1 MPPAASGPI
10 PPVTAA
16 NPARQGRLA
25 AAPGL
30 ALLALLAGHGIA
42 WSEAIA
48 AGPDRPPAMAQ
59 AAPAQAPAGPDAPKK
74 EPPSPAAAADPAG
87 AEGTGGE
94 TIDQAV
100 CRLIETTAQKEGLPP
115 AFLTRLI
122 WRESSFR
129 TNVVS
134 HKGAQGIA
142 QFMPGTARMRGLENP
157 FDPQEAIPAAGS
169 LLADLNRQ
177 FGNLGLAAAAY
188 NAGPGRV
195 NGFLAGGGLPNE
207 TRTYVR
213 LITGRPAEDWAAL
226 KRQGAAPPG
235 FAPDGCLATVA
246 ALRKGAPP
254 PDAEGFAGVSELFA
268 PWGVQISGNYSR
280 EVALAGFRRN
290 AARYAAIFGDMRPVI
305 IATRMPGRGRK
316 AFYRI
321 RLPAQS
327 RADATSLCDKLRK
340 AGGPCIVLPN

>member
-1 MPPAASGPI
+1 MPC
-10 PPVTAA
+10 
-16 NPARQGRLA
+16 
-25 AAPGL
+25 AAPRAVRTAGLLLGL
-30 ALLALLAGHGIA
+30 AML
-42 WSEAIA
+42 
-48 AGPDRPPAMAQ
+48 PM
-59 AAPAQAPAGPDAPKK
+59 AAPAAA
-74 EPPSPAAAADPAG
+74 EPAAAEPAK
-87 AEGTGGE
+87 ASSGE

-100 CRLIETTAQKEGLPP
+100 CRLIEATAAKEGLPT

-129 TNVVS
+129 PHVVS

-142 QFMPGTARMRGLENP
+142 QFMPGTAKLRGLADP
-157 FDPQEAIPAAGS
+157 FDPQQAIPAAGA

-195 NGFLAGGGLPNE
+195 NGFLNGGGLPAE

-226 KRQGAAPPG
+226 KRQGSGEAPPASG
-235 FAPDGCLATVA
+235 ETCLATVA
-246 ALRKGAPP
+246 ALRKGTPP
-254 PDAEGFAGVSELFA
+254 PDAADFAGVNELFA
-268 PWGVQISGNYSR
+268 PWGVQVSGAWSR
-280 EVALAGFRRN
+280 EVALAGFRRT
-290 AARYAAIFGDMRPVI
+290 AARHAGIFGEMRPVI

-316 AFYRI
+316 PFYRI

-327 RADATSLCDKLRK
+327 RAEAAGLCAKLQK
-340 AGGPCIVLPN
+340 AGGACIVLPN